1 MGTVPMQG
9 GIMTTQVPGG
19 PGDSYEEHW
28 YRVMKEQ
35 ALETDAAEEADAARE
50 LKATE
55 TTGSLRVDDVDVEI
69 QADAVV
75 DHENAGL
82 AG

>member
-1 MGTVPMQG
+1 
-9 GIMTTQVPGG
+9 MTAHVTGG

-28 YRVMKEQ
+28 YRVMKGR

-50 LKATE
+50 LEADE
-55 TTGSLRVDDVDVEI
+55 TTASLRVDDVDVEI
-69 QADAVV
+69 DGDAVV

-82 AG
+82 VG

>member
-1 MGTVPMQG
+1 MTAHVTG
-9 GIMTTQVPGG
+9 GAN
-19 PGDSYEEHW
+19 SYEEHW
-28 YRVMKEQ
+28 YRVMKER

-50 LKATE
+50 LEATE

-69 QADAVV
+69 DDAGAI

-82 AG
+82 VG